1 MSQCVVQKRSV
12 FIEKASFSKWLNST
26 KLKDIFEEWGEDD
39 TVVAEMPDDYWTA
52 ESITKLLGKAFE
64 AGYNLQQELKS

>member
-1 MSQCVVQKRSV
+1 MSQNETQKRSV

-26 KLKDIFEEWGEDD
+26 KLKDIFEEWGEDE

-64 AGYNLQQELKS
+64 AGYNLQQEMKS

>member
-1 MSQCVVQKRSV
+1 MKSV

-26 KLKDIFEEWGEDD
+26 KLKDVFEERGEDD

-52 ESITKLLGKAFE
+52 ESITKLLGAQFE
-64 AGYNLQQELKS
+64 YAISKSVSG

>member
-1 MSQCVVQKRSV
+1 MSHHETQKRSV
-12 FIEKASFSKWLNST
+12 FIEKVSFSKWLNST
-26 KLKDIFEEWGEDD
+26 KLKDIFEEWLDED

-64 AGYNLQQELKS
+64 AGYNLQQEMKT